1 MDKPLQGST
10 LLGILVPFQT
20 GTYNSFK
27 LKGSQES
34 LFPNVTLN
42 IAMLGWYLCIKINTF
57 FVMLQCQGVL
67 GIYNDPTVP
76 GAVKR
81 NTHK

>member
-10 LLGILVPFQT
+10 SLGILIPFQN
-20 GTYNSFK
+20 GAYNSFK

-42 IAMLGWYLCIKINTF
+42 IAMLG
-57 FVMLQCQGVL
+57 
-67 GIYNDPTVP
+67 
-76 GAVKR
+76 
-81 NTHK
+81 